1 MDEASIVDPLV
12 GVVLQ
17 DRYRILDKVAD
28 GSMGAVYRAER
39 LQLGR
44 RVAVK
49 FLHKSYAQD
58 PSFIQRFERETVVM
72 SRLAHPHCVSVIDF
86 GVQEAPYVVM
96 EYVAGR
102 TLRSVI
108 ENGRLSVERSVH
120 IARQV
125 LAGLAH
131 AHAQGIVHRDIKP
144 ANIMLSEATGTG
156 EHVRILDFGLATLR
170 DAHSADLSQS
180 MIVVGTPNYMS
191 PEQSLATKVD
201 GRADI
206 YSTGICL
213 FEMLTGQKPY
223 NADDTY
229 ELLLQ
234 HRNAPVPRLSAVAAG
249 ADFPPGLQ
257 AVIDRALAKEPQ
269 DRFANAIAFA
279 EALEEAAGPQ
289 VTSGPVLMAA
299 STAPAAPRPPPPPI
313 PTPPILPTRG
323 TTDFGTANT
332 EAMRSQADPRETR
345 RGLGP
350 MSTLV
355 ALFLIGGAGWL
366 GWKTYQARKSGKE
379 RPVASRV
386 DRPGAAAAPGG
397 GPAISG
403 DAGAAAV
410 VAVADAGAIPTAP
423 LPLGADGGLGVPA
436 TVAADAG
443 DEAWPMIPE
452 EEREEPVEA
461 VDEEAEEVD
470 ESEPKIEPEP
480 DPVPPTE
487 PVIAPPVPS
496 TLPGATLPPAIKPD
510 PIDTVE
516 EAVAAIR
523 QGKNE
528 EAIEALRILRKK
540 MPKSAYVPYLL
551 GNLYM
556 AKRWWTVGMDHYR
569 AAIRNNRVYRGKRI
583 LNQNVIRALA
593 SVKVRRKAAGML
605 IYSIGRPSLPYLK
618 RAFNSD
624 RNRSVRKQAW
634 WLYKRIRRR
643 RR

>member
-72 SRLAHPHCVSVIDF
+72 SKLAHPHCVSVIDF

-96 EYVAGR
+96 EYVSGR

-108 ENGRLSVERSVH
+108 EGGRLSVERSVH
-120 IARQV
+120 VARQV

-170 DAHSADLSQS
+170 DAHSSDLSQS

-191 PEQSLATKVD
+191 PEQSLAGKVD
-201 GRADI
+201 GRSDI

-213 FEMLTGQKPY
+213 FEMLTGHKPY

-234 HRNAPVPRLSAVAAG
+234 HRNSPIPRLTQVTG
-249 ADFPPGLQ
+249 GIEFPAGLQ
-257 AVIDRALAKEPQ
+257 GVIDRALAKEPQ
-269 DRFANAIAFA
+269 DRFANAIEFA

-289 VTSGPVLMAA
+289 VTSGPMMAV
-299 STAPAAPRPPPPPI
+299 AAMPSLPPRAAPPPPI

-323 TTDFGTANT
+323 STDMGFANT
-332 EAMRSQADPRETR
+332 EAMRSQADPRER
-345 RGLGP
+345 KRGLGP
-350 MSTLV
+350 LSTLV
-355 ALFLIGGAGWL
+355 ALGLIGGAGWL
-366 GWKTYQARKSGKE
+366 GWKTYQARQSGTDG
-379 RPVASRV
+379 PVASRV
-386 DRPGAAAAPGG
+386 DRPGASA
-397 GPAISG
+397 GPAGSG
-403 DAGAAAV
+403 LASDAGAV
-410 VAVADAGAIPTAP
+410 GTPGLADAGAVATQP
-423 LPLGADGGLGVPA
+423 LPLADAGARAVPADG
-436 TVAADAG
+436 G

-461 VDEEAEEVD
+461 VDDEAEEVD
-470 ESEPKIEPEP
+470 ESEPTIEPE
-480 DPVPPTE
+480 TE
-487 PVIAPPVPS
+487 PDSEPTPAEI
-496 TLPGATLPPAIKPD
+496 TLPLPTPPLPGTTVTPPAEVKPD
-510 PIDTVE
+510 PIDTVS

-523 QGKNE
+523 QGKSE
-528 EAIEALRILRKK
+528 EAIQALRVLRKK

-569 AAIRNNRVYRGKRI
+569 AAIRNNGVYRGKRI

-593 SVKVRRKAAGML
+593 SAKVRRKAAGML
-605 IYSIGRPSLPYLK
+605 VYSIGRPSLPYLK
-618 RAFNSD
+618 RAFKYD

-634 WLYKRIRRR
+634 YLYKRIRKRR
-643 RR
+643 R